1 MFDRLI
7 HRWLRIPHTLHVHY
21 FANPKRPRSTVLLL
35 HGLGT
40 SWKTWEHVAAKLPPE
55 YRVVAVDLLGFG
67 QSPKPS
73 WKNYDIKTQA
83 RSIALTL
90 AKEGIIGPM
99 VIAGHSMGSLIAIE
113 LARKGRYVK
122 ARSLVLC
129 SPPIYRPQIDKK
141 LHPERLLRKLYQ
153 FIGDNPRDSKRLL
166 RLADRYKLWPDRGFK
181 ADSLSAESFLN
192 ALSAAIINQ
201 NTIDDIT
208 KLKLPI
214 TIISGKLDPLII
226 EANIKALAKS
236 QPNIQHTSMLS
247 QGHEITNFYAKRIA
261 KVLTEQIKAGK
272 RG

>member
-1 MFDRLI
+1 MFDRI
-7 HRWLRIPHTLHVHY
+7 FHRWLRVPYTLHVHY
-21 FANPKRPRSTVLLL
+21 FARPKKPRATVLLL

-40 SWKTWEHVAAKLPPE
+40 SWKTWEHVAEKLPPD

-67 QSPKPS
+67 DSPKPD
-73 WKNYDIKTQA
+73 WKDYDVQSQA
-83 RSIALTL
+83 KSIARTL
-90 AKEGIIGPM
+90 ALQKITSPM
-99 VIAGHSMGSLIAIE
+99 IVVGHSMGALIGIELVKQRHPISVTSLI
-113 LARKGRYVK
+113 
-122 ARSLVLC
+122 LC
-129 SPPIYRPQIDKK
+129 SPPIYRPHIDKK
-141 LHPERLLRKLYQ
+141 IQPERLLRRLYQ
-153 FIGDNPRDSKRLL
+153 FAHEHPRGSKKLL
-166 RLADRYKLWPDRGFK
+166 QLADRYKLWPDRGFK

-201 NTIDDIT
+201 NTIDDIA

-226 EANIKALAKS
+226 EANLKALAKS

-261 KVLTEQIKAGK
+261 KILTEQAKAGK

>member
-21 FANPKRPRSTVLLL
+21 FARPKKPHATVLLL

-40 SWKTWEHVAAKLPPE
+40 SWKTWEHVADKLPPE

-67 QSPKPS
+67 NSPKPS
-73 WKNYDIKTQA
+73 WKNYDVKTQA
-83 RSIALTL
+83 KSIALTL
-90 AKEGIIGPM
+90 VKEGIVGPM
-99 VIAGHSMGSLIAIE
+99 IIAGHSMGSLIAIE
-113 LARKGRYVK
+113 LARQGRYVK
-122 ARSLVLC
+122 ATSLILC
-129 SPPIYRPQIDKK
+129 SPPIYRAQVDPKA
-141 LHPERLLRKLYQ
+141 HPERLLRKLYQ
-153 FIGDNPRDSKRLL
+153 FIGNNPRDSKRLL

-201 NTIDDIT
+201 NTIDDIA

-226 EANIKALAKS
+226 EANLKALAKS

-247 QGHEITNFYAKRIA
+247 EGHEITNFYAKRIA
-261 KVLTEQIKAGK
+261 KILTEQAKAGK